1 MVTVETLLHGEIE
14 LKAVPLKVEHT
25 LHRIMIKKASFY
37 VKIITYYLT
46 LTTCFPSAPDD
57 SSVFFLFFL
66 SEIRNHNFL
75 YVAMVTGLALSSRGE
90 ELVFCSHRG
99 LNSCWTRWPADM
111 EQQLPSQR
119 LVPAL
124 SYICLGWLVFVPEF
138 FAARQSHQMW
148 VFTSGRRPHSSR
160 CGERVLML
168 PPRGGSRGGMMVW
181 TVLHQKRAV
190 LCCSEC
196 HVSKW
201 LDTWTKL
208 STSPVFLNAG
218 LRFLLMVLS
227 SVKLFTCTIWEHSH
241 LSRLQSA
248 ETEEKQYKHKVKLF

>member
-1 MVTVETLLHGEIE
+1 ML
-14 LKAVPLKVEHT
+14 P
-25 LHRIMIKKASFY
+25 F
-37 VKIITYYLT
+37 
-46 LTTCFPSAPDD
+46 
-57 SSVFFLFFL
+57 SSRWFLCIFFIFL

-190 LCCSEC
+190 LCCSDKVTWHMDQTFHQSSISQC
-196 HVSKW
+196 RSPFFINGAFFSKTVHLHNMGALPSIQTAVSRNRRK
-201 LDTWTKL
+201 TVQAQSET
-208 STSPVFLNAG
+208 
-218 LRFLLMVLS
+218 VLAS
-227 SVKLFTCTIWEHSH
+227 
-241 LSRLQSA
+241 
-248 ETEEKQYKHKVKLF
+248 